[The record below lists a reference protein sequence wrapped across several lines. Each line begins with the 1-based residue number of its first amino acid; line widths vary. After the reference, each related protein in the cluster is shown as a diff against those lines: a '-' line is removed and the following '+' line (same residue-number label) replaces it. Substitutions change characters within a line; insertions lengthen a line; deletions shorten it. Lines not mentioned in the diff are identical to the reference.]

1 MTAATETARSMP
13 ATPTMSVF
21 ERYLTVWVL
30 LCIVVG
36 IALGQFAPGVFQ
48 AIGHMEAAQV
58 NLPVGLLIWVMI
70 IPMLLKVDFGALGQ
84 VKQHWRGIGVT
95 LFINWAV
102 KPFSMALLAW
112 VFIRHVFADAL
123 PADQLD
129 SYVAGLILLA
139 AAPCTAMVFVWS
151 RLTGGDPVFTLSQV
165 ALNDTIMVFAFAPI
179 VGLLLGLS
187 AITVPWDTLLVSV
200 ALYIVIP
207 VILAQV
213 WRRALLRRGQAAF
226 DRALER
232 IGPLSIAALLLTL
245 VLLFAFQGQAILQ
258 QPLVIAMLAVPIL
271 IQVFFNSG
279 LAYWLNR
286 KVGEKH
292 NIACPSALIGASNF
306 FELAVAAAISLFGFQ
321 SGAALATVVGVLIE
335 VPVMLLVVRVVNRSR
350 GWYEGDQNP
359 STR

>member
-1 MTAATETARSMP
+1 MSAVIESPHASAAP
-13 ATPTMSVF
+13 MSVF
-21 ERYLTVWVL
+21 ERYLTVWVF

-36 IALGQFAPGVFQ
+36 IALGQLFPAAFQ
-48 AIGHMEAAQV
+48 AVGRLEVAKV
-58 NLPVGLLIWVMI
+58 NIPVGVLIWVMI
-70 IPMLLKVDFGALGQ
+70 IPMLLRVDFAALAQ
-84 VKQHWRGIGVT
+84 VKNHWRGIGVT

-102 KPFSMALLAW
+102 KPFSMAFLAW
-112 VFIRHVFADAL
+112 LFVRQVFAGSL

-165 ALNDTIMVFAFAPI
+165 ALNDAIMVFAFAPI

-187 AITVPWDTLLVSV
+187 AITVPWDTLITSV
-200 ALYIVIP
+200 ALYIVLP
-207 VILAQV
+207 VIFAQV
-213 WRRALLRRGQAAF
+213 LRKRLLKNGPAAF
-226 DRALER
+226 EQAMQR
-232 IGPLSIAALLLTL
+232 IGPWSIAALLLTL
-245 VLLFAFQGQAILQ
+245 VLLFAFQGEAIIK

-271 IQVFFNSG
+271 IQVVLNSG

-286 KVGEKH
+286 KLGEKH

-306 FELAVAAAISLFGFQ
+306 FELAVAAAISLFGFH

-335 VPVMLLVVRVVNRSR
+335 VPLMLAVVKVVNSSR
-350 GWYEGDQNP
+350 GWYE
-359 STR
+359 S